1 MKLLL
6 YSVTILFFVHGTII
20 FTVGFTLFFHALV
33 FLSNHSFQT
42 KWK

>member
-33 FLSNHSFQT
+33 FLRDHSFQT